1 MKRKILILT
10 LVAIVSTLAFSQI
23 NVIKQRML
31 DRLPQINSLKDK
43 GIIGENNKGLLEF
56 RTSDHSQAKLIK
68 EENADRIEVYK
79 YIAKKAGTTPEIVAK
94 ARAEKIA
101 KKAPKGHWLQ
111 DKSGK
116 WYKK

>member
-1 MKRKILILT
+1 MKKNILLFALI
-10 LVAIVSTLAFSQI
+10 AFVSTLTFAQI
-23 NVIKQRML
+23 STIKQRML
-31 DRLPQINSLKDK
+31 DRLPQINALKDK

-68 EENADRIEVYK
+68 KENEDRIAVYK
-79 YIAKKAGTTPEIVAK
+79 YIAKKTGTTPEIVAK

-101 KKAPKGHWLQ
+101 EKAPKGHWLQ